1 MNWFGQIWAIAWK
14 DVLIEMRTRQR
25 LVVMGAFAV
34 LTGLLFYFS
43 IDHGVVRVQTMAAG
57 LIWMTI
63 VFSGLLG
70 VGRTFALEAEDG
82 AFQGLLLTPVP
93 RDAIYL
99 GKVLSNFIL
108 VSVLVGLI
116 LVVFGGFFRL
126 NYGAHPVVLVGIL
139 ALGTLGFVAL
149 ATLFGAVAAETR
161 LAESLVPVLLFPL
174 LTPMIIFGV
183 SATNRLLVGR
193 PVSEVEGNI
202 RILAAFALI
211 ALAAGSLLFRTVV
224 ED

>member
-1 MNWFGQIWAIAWK
+1 MSYFGQVWAIAWK

-25 LVVMGAFAV
+25 IVVMGAFAV
-34 LTGLLFYFS
+34 LTGFLFNFS
-43 IDHGVVRVQTMAAG
+43 VDPGVVRMQDIAAG
-57 LIWMTI
+57 LIWMTL

-70 VGRTFALEAEDG
+70 VGRTFQIESEDG

-99 GKVLSNFIL
+99 GKVIANFVLVWIL
-108 VSVLVGLI
+108 VLLI
-116 LVVFGGFFRL
+116 LGVFGLFFHL
-126 NYGAHPVVLVGIL
+126 DYGNQPLLLLLTL
-139 ALGTLGFVAL
+139 AIGTLGFVSL
-149 ATLFGAVAAETR
+149 ATIFGAVAAETR
-161 LAESLVPVLLFPL
+161 LAETLLPVLLFPL

-183 SATNRLLVGR
+183 SATNRLLAGR
-193 PVSEVEGNI
+193 PITEVAGHI
-202 RILAAFALI
+202 RILGAFALI